1 MRNIL
6 SIKELPNYTKSIAAH
21 YGVAESDIKVEILH
35 TQICG
40 EKTKNCDGTVQFI
53 FSNINNV
60 QTYPAVPMLLD
71 GEKVGTF
78 SAARG
83 QISVTGKPLCPDI
96 ACAAMGNNHKM
107 GCKGVEFAAQKQQ
120 KRDHAQ
126 SKDFEK
132 LLGANRA
139 QAQGLRIG
147 FKQAAMAKKMTFCK
161 NFNAKAVPCQGD
173 CVAYPCNDWEHIM
186 LTELDGTFYT
196 ELPAFRWP
204 KRRSKGTGKGAKE
217 RRALQRATGNGTI
230 DEDM

>member
-1 MRNIL
+1 M
-6 SIKELPNYTKSIAAH
+6 
-21 YGVAESDIKVEILH
+21 
-35 TQICG
+35 
-40 EKTKNCDGTVQFI
+40 QFI

-196 ELPAFRWP
+196 ELHAFRWP
-204 KRRSKGTGKGAKE
+204 KRRSKGTGIKGAKE
-217 RRALQRATGNGTI
+217 RRAARSSAPRATAPSTRTCEEMLRAGCVARRPSAKAL
-230 DEDM
+230 